1 MKKFLIINPFGIGD
15 VLFTTPVIKAIK
27 NVYPDSHISYWC
39 NERVS
44 AILKGDSNINSIFA
58 LSRGDLKKLYND
70 SWTKGTKKFFGLLAG
85 IKKGRFDTVIDFSL
99 DCRYGLACKVL
110 GIKKRIGFNY
120 KKRGRFLSDK
130 INIDGY
136 KGKHVVEYYLD
147 LLKLIG
153 IKAEDENLYLAV
165 PQDNQAKA
173 QFKLAR
179 LGIKQGDLLV
189 GISAGGGASWGKEA
203 SYKHWPALKYAQLA
217 DKIIYGYKAKVVFL
231 GDDSERAIADII
243 TSAMK
248 NKPIDWVGK
257 TTLDEFA
264 AAISCLDILIT
275 NDGGPLHIAVA
286 LGKKTLS
293 IFGPVDDKV
302 YGPYPAGQKHVVIKK
317 ELSCRPCYNNFRF
330 QGCSREARECINN
343 ISVEDVLAKATALL

>member
-15 VLFTTPVIKAIK
+15 VLFTTPLIKAIK
-27 NVYPDSHISYWC
+27 NAYPDSHISYWC

-44 AILKGDSNINSIFA
+44 AILKSDSNINSIFA

-70 SWTKGTKKFFGLLAG
+70 SWVGGAKKFFGLLAG
-85 IKKGRFDTVIDFSL
+85 IKKGRFDTAIDFSL
-99 DCRYGLACKVL
+99 DHRYGLACKIL

-153 IKAEDENLYLAV
+153 IKSSDEGLYLSV
-165 PQDNQAKA
+165 PQENKTKA

-179 LGIKQGDLLV
+179 LGIKQGDLLI

-217 DKIIYGYKAKVVFL
+217 DKIIYGYKAQVLLL

-257 TTLDEFA
+257 TALEEFA
-264 AAISCLDILIT
+264 AAINCVDILIT

-286 LGKKTLS
+286 LGKKTIS

-302 YGPYPAGQKHVVIKK
+302 YGPYPAGQKHIVIKK

-330 QGCSREARECINN
+330 QGCINN
-343 ISVEDVLAKATALL
+343 RRCLSDITVDEVFAAAKGLL